1 MRNVVP
7 EWSLQQ
13 PLRDYVA
20 VRGGLSDLTVML
32 GGMKQVAP
40 EADRIIAKVLRQ
52 QAGLITRPQALTAGM
67 SQAAL
72 RHKIRSDGPWRAVLP
87 GIYLIHNG
95 PLAGGQ
101 REIAA
106 VLYAGHRCVITG
118 LSALRSAGV
127 RAPMTE
133 VVDVLI
139 PQESKRQSAEFVRTH
154 RTIRMPERPIVA
166 NGIQWAPVARAVA
179 DVARI
184 GLEFGDFRELAAAAV
199 QRGRCMVGELA
210 DELRAGPNRGS
221 GLLRTVLGEITDGI
235 ASGAEGDLRKL
246 IKSSDLPEPMYNPRL
261 YVGSQFL
268 ASPDAWWR
276 DEGVAGEVD
285 SKEWHLSPDQWQR
298 TMERHARMTAQGIFV
313 LHYTPK
319 QIKSDG
325 RRVLAELRAAIEK
338 GRRRPPLNIRTVPS
352 G

>member
-1 MRNVVP
+1 MRFA
-7 EWSLQQ
+7 
-13 PLRDYVA
+13 R
-20 VRGGLSDLTVML
+20 GLSDLAAML

-40 EADRIIAKVLRQ
+40 EADRAIANVLRQ
-52 QAGLITRPQALTAGM
+52 QAGLITRYQALTAGM
-67 SQAAL
+67 SEAAL
-72 RHKIRSDGPWRAVLP
+72 RHRIRSDGPWRTVLP

-118 LSALRSAGV
+118 LSALRSSGV

-133 VVDVLI
+133 IVDVLI

-166 NGIQWAPVARAVA
+166 NGIQWAPVARAIA

-184 GLEFGDFRELAAAAV
+184 GLEFSDFRELVATAV
-199 QRGRCMVGELA
+199 QRDRCTVGELA
-210 DELRAGPNRGS
+210 EELRAGPNRGS
-221 GLLRTVLGEITDGI
+221 VLLRAVLGEVADGI
-235 ASGAEGDLRKL
+235 ASGAEGDMRQLV
-246 IKSSDLPEPMYNPRL
+246 KSGGLPEPIYNPDL
-261 YVGSQFL
+261 YVGREFL
-268 ASPDAWWR
+268 ARPDLWWQ
-276 DEGVAGEVD
+276 DAGVAGEVD

-319 QIKSDG
+319 QIRSDG
-325 RRVLAELRAAIEK
+325 RRVLAELRAAIEE
-338 GRRRPPLNIRTVPS
+338 GRRRPPLNIRAVPRR
-352 G
+352 